1 MNRPL
6 PSLNALRAFEA
17 AARLQSMS
25 RAAHE
30 LHVTHGAISRQ
41 IRALEAELGT
51 ALFKRQGR
59 GIGLTHAGLRLR
71 DTAATAFE
79 QLREVCAGLRNEQ
92 AQAPLV
98 LGCPGSVLARWVIP
112 RMEQL
117 AHELP
122 ELKLHLVAHEGAFD
136 PALPGLDA
144 ALMLAT
150 KPHTSEWRLYPLA
163 QERVGPVLSP
173 RHADYA
179 RLCKASPTALGKQAL
194 LHTTSRPQAWP
205 DWAVAVGLDPR
216 KLRYGQSFEHLYYLL
231 EAAVAGLGVAIAP
244 EPLVAA
250 DLAADRLTAPW
261 GFQATSAQW
270 LLAAPHRSTDPRIP
284 ALAAWLHEQL
294 RQP

>member
-1 MNRPL
+1 MSRPL

-51 ALFKRQGR
+51 ALFQRQGR
-59 GIGLTHAGLRLR
+59 GISLTHAGLRLR
-71 DTAATAFE
+71 DTTATAFE
-79 QLREVCAGLRNEQ
+79 QLREVCADLRHEQ

-117 AHELP
+117 AHDLP

-144 ALMLAT
+144 ALMLAAQPRT
-150 KPHTSEWRLYPLA
+150 QEWRLYPLA
-163 QERVGPVLSP
+163 QERIGPVLSP

-179 RLCKASPTALGKQAL
+179 HLRKASPAALAKQAL

-205 DWAVAVGLDPR
+205 DWAQAVGIASQR
-216 KLRYGQSFEHLYYLL
+216 LRYGQSFEHLYYLL

-250 DLAADRLTAPW
+250 DLAADRLAAPW
-261 GFQATSAQW
+261 GFHATSAQW
-270 LLAAPHRSTDPRIP
+270 LLATPRRSADPRIP
-284 ALAAWLHEQL
+284 ALAAWLQEQL
-294 RQP
+294 QRH